1 MNFHNTKSFTNQV
14 PLTIFFAT
22 WPMQQFDPF
31 FFVHILS
38 LVGSLWRLG
47 RGLEAIQ
54 FIILIHNDVDDL

>member
-1 MNFHNTKSFTNQV
+1 MNFHNKKSFTNRV

-47 RGLEAIQ
+47 RGLKAIQ
-54 FIILIHNDVDDL
+54 FNMY